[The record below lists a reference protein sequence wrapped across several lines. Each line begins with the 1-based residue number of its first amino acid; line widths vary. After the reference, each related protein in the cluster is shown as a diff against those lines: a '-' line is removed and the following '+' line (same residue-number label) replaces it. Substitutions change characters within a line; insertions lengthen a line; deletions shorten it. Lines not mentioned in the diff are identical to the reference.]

1 MQYLRSSIYWVLFI
15 FSTVVY
21 GLLIILA
28 LPFSA
33 DFRLHIAR
41 SWGYLNLFMLKWI
54 CGLDFRVEGV
64 EHVQEQ
70 NAIVL
75 CKHQS
80 TWETIA
86 LHTIIPC
93 GRWVFKRE
101 LLRIPIFGWALAST
115 DPIAI
120 DRSAGK
126 KAVRQLVDKGIDKL
140 KRGKWVILF
149 PEGTRTA
156 PGSEAR
162 YKIGGAVLA
171 AESGYP
177 VLPIAHNA
185 GEFWARHSFLKRPGC
200 ITARIGEMIPT
211 RGRDAN
217 DILEQTRDWIESQMQ
232 DIAGGVNDKA
242 AVINH

>member
-1 MQYLRSSIYWVLFI
+1 MKLFLGIRSAIYWLGFLL
-15 FSTVVY
+15 ST
-21 GLLIILA
+21 IIVGIA
-28 LPFSA
+28 VIIAWPLPGDTS
-33 DFRLHIAR
+33 LHVAR
-41 SWGYLNLFMLKWI
+41 QWGRINLFMLKWI
-54 CGLDFRVEGV
+54 CGLDYRIEGK
-64 EHVQEQ
+64 ENIGEQ

-80 TWETIA
+80 TWETIS
-86 LHTIIPC
+86 LHVIVPC

-101 LLRIPIFGWALAST
+101 LLKIPIFGWALACT

-126 KAVRQLVDKGIDKL
+126 KAVMQLVNKGIEKL
-140 KRGKWVILF
+140 KRGKWIIIF

-156 PGSEAR
+156 AGTNTR

-185 GEFWARHSFLKRPGC
+185 GEFWPRHSFIKYPGC
-200 ITARIGEMIPT
+200 ITVRIGELIESE
-211 RGRDAN
+211 GKNAQQ
-217 DILEQTRDWIESQMQ
+217 ILDETKSWIEAQVQEISTL
-232 DIAGGVNDKA
+232 
-242 AVINH
+242 